1 MDIAELIAPDAVIL
15 DVAAPDLR
23 ALTERAATL
32 IGARLGVAPRLIQR
46 TLTEREALGSTGF
59 GGGVA
64 IPHGRVPGLERVTGT
79 VLRLARPIDWR
90 AIDDLPVTLAVV
102 LLGPEDAG
110 VEHLKAL
117 ALVSRL
123 LRNRSLVAR
132 LKGAESAEALWA
144 LLAGDVDKEAA

>member
-1 MDIAELIAPDAVIL
+1 MDIAELITPDAVIL
-15 DVAAPDLR
+15 DIAAPDLR
-23 ALTERAATL
+23 ALTERAAAL

-64 IPHGRVPGLERVTGT
+64 IPHGRVPGLERMTGT

-90 AIDDLPVTLAVV
+90 AIDDLPVNLAVV
-102 LLGPEDAG
+102 LLGPEDSG

-132 LKGAESAEALWA
+132 LRGAESAEALWA
-144 LLAGDVDKEAA
+144 ILVGGVEAEAA